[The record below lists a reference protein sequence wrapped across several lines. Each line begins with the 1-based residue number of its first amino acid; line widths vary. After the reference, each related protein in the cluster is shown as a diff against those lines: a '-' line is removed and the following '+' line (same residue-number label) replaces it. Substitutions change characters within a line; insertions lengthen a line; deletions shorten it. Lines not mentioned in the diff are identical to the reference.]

1 MSLLN
6 LPDDVLEKV
15 LSYISYDEVSRCR
28 LVCRRI
34 NYVCKR
40 VLNRGFH
47 KVEKYHAQC
56 LRHVKSQL
64 PRRESERRKHPLARH
79 CDILTAVETRLS
91 LLGMTFLKYMEMNL
105 CCFIPGKVLD
115 EIYIVLRSVTSEQT
129 PVRAHEV
136 LQELRDLSSM
146 AMEHFDEKI
155 SPAFRK
161 RKETGP
167 KIITGLNIFSRF
179 RLLAR
184 IKCPVLLGLRS
195 EGRTKNPF
203 SSVSHHSKSSGR
215 HCAGEH
221 KVHKWRE
228 EAKSLVQKQNATNK
242 EVQFLKQKVTE
253 VNKTNSEL
261 EKKVNELQAL
271 VAAQVEK
278 AKEQDLRLDFL
289 SRLIDGGSMSPSNP
303 SNQSKVKN
311 NLTGMKS
318 TLIKDNLRPHLRKK
332 RQARVVTNQTDK
344 PRKRLKRGE

>member
-167 KIITGLNIFSRF
+167 KIITGLNIFS
-179 RLLAR
+179 
-184 IKCPVLLGLRS
+184 P
-195 EGRTKNPF
+195 
-203 SSVSHHSKSSGR
+203 SVSHHSKSSGR

>member
-34 NYVCKR
+34 NAVSKR

-47 KVEKYHAQC
+47 RVERYHAQC
-56 LRHVKSQL
+56 LRQVKSQL

-91 LLGMTFLKYMEMNL
+91 LLGMTFMKFIEMNL

-115 EIYIVLRSVTSEQT
+115 EIYKVLRYVTAEQT
-129 PVRAHEV
+129 SVRAHEV

-167 KIITGLNIFSRF
+167 KIIAGMPIF
-179 RLLAR
+179 A
-184 IKCPVLLGLRS
+184 P
-195 EGRTKNPF
+195 
-203 SSVSHHSKSSGR
+203 SVSSHHSKCGSSR
-215 HCAGEH
+215 HGNSDH
-221 KVHKWRE
+221 RHKWKE
-228 EAKSLVQKQNATNK
+228 EVKSISQKQRGNLK
-242 EVQFLKQKVTE
+242 EIHTLKQKLAEVTKS
-253 VNKTNSEL
+253 NADL
-261 EKKVNELQAL
+261 EKKVLELQNL
-271 VAAQVEK
+271 LSTHLEK
-278 AKEQDLRLDFL
+278 VKEQDLRIEVI
-289 SRLIDGGSMSPSNP
+289 SRRVGADTSFPPPIKVPGTSGSMETTAVLTTGTV
-303 SNQSKVKN
+303 NQDS
-311 NLTGMKS
+311 TGAAES
-318 TLIKDNLRPHLRKK
+318 APQSSSHPQK
-332 RQARVVTNQTDK
+332 RRSHRQQNERA
-344 PRKRLKRGE
+344 RKRLKK